1 MNIKQTQIQ
10 NLIIYI
16 GDVIGISLGYLIMT
30 HVRFEGYIFKL
41 LNNDNRFFYRWLI
54 SIFVLTIVYFIL
66 NPNLHFF
73 KRKLKEEI
81 RNDLQTNILTATLMA
96 TIAYLI
102 NDARDYSRFVYLT
115 TMVFSCCWMIL
126 SHTVYRWYILK
137 YRQYNSVTRKML
149 IITTSD
155 RVEKVVKNIIREK
168 TWNLWVTGIV
178 VIDKDLTGK
187 KVMNIPIVANRN
199 NMFRYAIRE
208 VVDEVFILVPEETEN
223 YQIQQLIQKF
233 EEMGIT
239 VDININLYEIDVSSG
254 TKYLNQVGNYPT
266 VTFASK
272 EIPLYMIAMKRL
284 LDIIGAIVGL
294 IITAVATIVIGPLI
308 KLESPGPLFFSQKR
322 VGRNGYHHCRTLRAA
337 NGRIFKIY
345 KFRSMYADAERRKK
359 ELMEQNEM
367 NGLMFKMTDDPRIT
381 KIGKFIRKTS
391 LDELPQFWNVLKGD
405 MSLVGTRPPTVDEF
419 QQYEWYHKRRLSMTP
434 GLTGVWQV
442 SGRSDITDFEEIV
455 SMDVEYIKNWSLKR
469 DIKIILKTIQVV
481 LHSDGAR

>member
-239 VDININLYEIDVSSG
+239 ININLYEIDVSSG

-322 VGRNGYHHCRTLRAA
+322 VGR

>member
-1 MNIKQTQIQ
+1 
-10 NLIIYI
+10 
-16 GDVIGISLGYLIMT
+16 
-30 HVRFEGYIFKL
+30 
-41 LNNDNRFFYRWLI
+41 
-54 SIFVLTIVYFIL
+54 
-66 NPNLHFF
+66 
-73 KRKLKEEI
+73 
-81 RNDLQTNILTATLMA
+81 
-96 TIAYLI
+96 
-102 NDARDYSRFVYLT
+102 
-115 TMVFSCCWMIL
+115 
-126 SHTVYRWYILK
+126 
-137 YRQYNSVTRKML
+137 
-149 IITTSD
+149 
-155 RVEKVVKNIIREK
+155 
-168 TWNLWVTGIV
+168 
-178 VIDKDLTGK
+178 
-187 KVMNIPIVANRN
+187 
-199 NMFRYAIRE
+199 MFRYAIRE

-322 VGRNGYHHCRTLRAA
+322 VGR

>member
-322 VGRNGYHHCRTLRAA
+322 VGRNG
-337 NGRIFKIY
+337 RIFKIY

-469 DIKIILKTIQVV
+469 DIEIILKTVQVV